1 LGKLGWTAYQYYTA
15 LPVEFYAACDGYNEK
30 QEEKAKVIR
39 FAAYRIAESM
49 AGTKALGS
57 IEKFWPMNGD
67 EQPKKQIPKFTKEQ
81 YDAILNRHKIK
92 RK

>member
-1 LGKLGWTAYQYYTA
+1 M
-15 LPVEFYAACDGYNEK
+15 
-30 QEEKAKVIR
+30 IR

-92 RK
+92 R

>member
-1 LGKLGWTAYQYYTA
+1 M
-15 LPVEFYAACDGYNEK
+15 
-30 QEEKAKVIR
+30 IR

-57 IEKFWPMNGD
+57 IEKFWPMGEKE
-67 EQPKKQIPKFTKEQ
+67 EQKKSIQPMTKEQ
-81 YDAILNRHKIK
+81 YDAIMNRHKIK